1 MQVSVTFRHVEPS
14 EALKEYAAK
23 RVGKVK
29 KYLDG
34 PVEAHVVLGI
44 EKFRHQADITISGNS
59 LKIKGKEET
68 ADMYSAIDM
77 AMEKIE
83 KQVKRMR
90 EKPRSNKSNANIK
103 TMEVR
108 LDVLAPEPTGT
119 SQGPQLIRSKQ
130 VEAKPMDLDEA
141 LLQMQSGND
150 DIVIFTNLQSAV
162 LNILYRRRDGS
173 YGLIEPEFE

>member
-1 MQVSVTFRHVEPS
+1 MQVSVTFRHVESS
-14 EALKEYAAK
+14 EALKEYATK
-23 RVGKVK
+23 RVNKVK

-34 PVEAHVVLGI
+34 PVEAHIVLGI
-44 EKFRHQADITISGNS
+44 EKFRHQADITVSSNN

-90 EKPRSNKSNANIK
+90 EKPRSNKSQANIK
-103 TMEVR
+103 NMEVR
-108 LDVLAPEPTGT
+108 LDVLAPEIAGT
-119 SQGPQLIRSKQ
+119 SKGPEILRSRQ

-141 LLQMQSGND
+141 LLQMKSGND
-150 DIVIFTNLQSAV
+150 DIVIFTNIQNAA